1 MTEYEGTKYFL
12 CSQKADMWNDAC
24 GYFISSY
31 TAFIYNKISLKAK
44 PKTLQVYMAFFFYQ
58 IAEFEEEKS
67 LLLDHVSPKAV

>member
-1 MTEYEGTKYFL
+1 MTEYEGKKYFL

-44 PKTLQVYMAFFFYQ
+44 PKTLQVYMAFFFF
-58 IAEFEEEKS
+58 IRLLSLKRKS
-67 LLLDHVSPKAV
+67 PFY